1 MSPYE
6 PRGATAEAP
15 ETPRAAVSGTV
26 VASMPR
32 LPRSARTVRAHADS
46 AVATSTQVDE
56 APAAFA
62 ELANGLAHALMHG
75 VQRVAE
81 LNISTTRALLAQGG
95 SASNAR
101 LEGAAEAW
109 RFSWRSYEIC
119 ATTAATIL
127 KLCQSQARASFDDL
141 WRALE
146 EGLAQMP
153 HVDLQRLRE
162 TRTAFEAMR
171 TAYSSY
177 FDAALATHRALLSLA
192 AGAR

>member
-1 MSPYE
+1 MSAYDVQ
-6 PRGATAEAP
+6 RATPAP
-15 ETPRAAVSGTV
+15 SE
-26 VASMPR
+26 SMHAGIDG
-32 LPRSARTVRAHADS
+32 SVRASLHRFTRAQRTRRAQDDPS
-46 AVATSTQVDE
+46 AVTPVSAD
-56 APAAFA
+56 PAGAAMA
-62 ELANGLAHALMHG
+62 ELAHGLAQALMQG

-81 LNISTTRALLAQGG
+81 LNIDTTRTLLSQGG
-95 SASNAR
+95 SAANAR
-101 LEGAAEAW
+101 LDGAADAW

-146 EGLAQMP
+146 DGLAQVP
-153 HVDLQRLRE
+153 HVELARLRE

-171 TAYSSY
+171 GAYTAY